1 MARKSRKQKLEEQR
15 ERQADVRAK
24 AKANRKPGRD
34 NFARVLFWQ
43 MIRAAQRDQDP
54 RQKLDRLRDKMT
66 DVLEE
71 QGFDLKEA
79 EDVFE
84 DLAKRYSNGLN
95 PFRPK
100 FHVVCPA
107 EWDGSFPP
115 SK

>member
-1 MARKSRKQKLEEQR
+1 MARKSKRQRNQEQR
-15 ERQADVRAK
+15 ERQAAVRAK
-24 AKANRKPGRD
+24 AKANKKPARD
-34 NFARVLFWQ
+34 DFARVLLWQ
-43 MIRAAQRDQDP
+43 MIRAAQRERDP
-54 RQKLDRLRDKMT
+54 RRKLDLLRDTMT

-100 FHVVCPA
+100 FQMACPA
-107 EWDGSFPP
+107 ECDGSFSV